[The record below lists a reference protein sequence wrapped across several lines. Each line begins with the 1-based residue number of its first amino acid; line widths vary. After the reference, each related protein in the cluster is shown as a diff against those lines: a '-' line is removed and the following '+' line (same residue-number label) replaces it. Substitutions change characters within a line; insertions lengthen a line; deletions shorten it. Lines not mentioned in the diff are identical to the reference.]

1 MNYEE
6 FKENLAQDVKQ
17 QLEAGTIGPV
27 DVDFNEVNKVNTSY
41 EAMTIKPQGEN
52 IGVNINVGQLYE
64 SYQET
69 GDYNAAFE
77 NATKFAEKGLNDR
90 SGIDVSAISDYEAM
104 KEKLSMEVIS
114 KDTNADILQNVPH
127 EDMEDMAVVYRLVL
141 DSDSVGRSSILVTNK
156 MLDNYGISAD
166 QLHADAMENA
176 PVVRPAQIK
185 GMSEVLYELMGADAS
200 AIGIPQIDPKDE
212 QMFVATV
219 PDKTGGAGVLA
230 YPNFME
236 DAAEKIG
243 GSYYVLPSSL
253 HEVIL
258 VPDDGRMTSTEL
270 EAMVKEVNATQV
282 QPEDKLTDH
291 VYHYDA
297 DEHVFEMAEKFEAR
311 QQAKD
316 EISEGEHEQG
326 SVLQDLKDAKK
337 EIASKPQEVK
347 APGKDEKSKGGM
359 AI

>member
-6 FKENLAQDVKQ
+6 FKENLAEDLKQ
-17 QLEAGTIGPV
+17 QLSAGEIGPV
-27 DVDFNEVNKVNTSY
+27 DVQFHEVNKVNTSY
-41 EAMTIKPQGEN
+41 DAITVKPEGAN
-52 IGVNINVGQLYE
+52 IGVNIDATQFFE
-64 SYQET
+64 KYQET
-69 GDYNAAFE
+69 GDYNEIFE
-77 NATKFAEKGLNDR
+77 IATGIAEKGLSQSPEVD
-90 SGIDVSAISDYEAM
+90 ISAISDYDAM

-156 MLDNYGISAD
+156 MLDNYGISAE

-185 GMSEVLYELMGADAS
+185 GMSEVLYELMGADAA

-212 QMFVATV
+212 QFFVATV

-270 EAMVKEVNATQV
+270 EAMVKEVNATQI
-282 QPEDKLTDH
+282 PAEDKLTDH

-297 DEHVFEMAEKFEAR
+297 DEHVFEMADKFEAR

-326 SVLQDLKDAKK
+326 SILQDLKDAKK

-347 APGKDEKSKGGM
+347 TPGKDEKSKGGM